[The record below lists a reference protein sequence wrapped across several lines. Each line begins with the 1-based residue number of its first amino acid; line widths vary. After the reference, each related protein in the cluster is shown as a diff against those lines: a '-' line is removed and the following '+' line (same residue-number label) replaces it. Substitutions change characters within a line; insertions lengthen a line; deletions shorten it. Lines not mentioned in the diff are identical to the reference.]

1 MEKEVII
8 KVKTET
14 DADLI
19 EVERL
24 LAAHKLLS
32 VVWQFL
38 HNGHREHEHK
48 PKILEGF
55 LIAQNQ
61 LSSALEEEGIDIN
74 YLWE

>member
-14 DADLI
+14 DADLV
-19 EVERL
+19 EVERF

-32 VVWQFL
+32 AVWEFL
-38 HNGHREHEHK
+38 HNGHREYENK

-61 LSSALEEEGIDIN
+61 LSSALEEKGIDIN